1 MPLKGCIAG
10 MDFLEQAIIRL
21 YSLLAAIAL
30 VMTLPSDLPPS
41 PWVVRFS
48 SLIAPGGAVLDLA
61 AGGGRHARYLASQ
74 GYQVEAVDRDEV
86 ALASLSD
93 VPGITTRKAD
103 LEGQGWPYFGRAFDA
118 VVVSNYLYRPLMP
131 QILSLLDQGGVLIY
145 ETFMVGNERLGK
157 PENPAYLLRKGELL
171 EVVKGRLQVV
181 AFEQGRVDAPKPAM
195 IQRICAT
202 RGDAGFLPT

>member
-1 MPLKGCIAG
+1 
-10 MDFLEQAIIRL
+10 MDFSWRAIIRA
-21 YSLLAAIAL
+21 YSLLIAITL
-30 VMTLPSDLPPS
+30 VMTVPSDLAPS
-41 PWVVRFS
+41 SWVTRFS
-48 SLIAPGGAVLDLA
+48 SLIVPGGTVLDLA
-61 AGGGRHARYLASQ
+61 AGGGRHARYLANQ
-74 GYQVEAVDRDEV
+74 GYQVEALDRDEA
-86 ALASLSD
+86 ALASLAG

-103 LEGQGWPYFGRAFDA
+103 LEAQGWPYFGRAFDA
-118 VVVSNYLYRPLMP
+118 VVVTNYLYRPLMP

-181 AFEQGRVDAPKPAM
+181 AFEQGRVEVPRPAM

>member
-1 MPLKGCIAG
+1 
-10 MDFLEQAIIRL
+10 MDFSWRAIIRA
-21 YSLLAAIAL
+21 YSLLIAITL
-30 VMTLPSDLPPS
+30 VMTVSSDLAPS
-41 PWVVRFS
+41 SWVTRFS
-48 SLIAPGGAVLDLA
+48 SLIVPGGTVLDLA
-61 AGGGRHARYLASQ
+61 AGGGRHARYLANQ
-74 GYQVEAVDRDEV
+74 GYQVEAVDRDEA
-86 ALASLSD
+86 ALASLEG

-103 LEGQGWPYFGRAFDA
+103 LEAQGWPYFGRAFDA
-118 VVVSNYLYRPLMP
+118 VVVTNYLYRPLMP

-181 AFEQGRVDAPKPAM
+181 AFEQGRVEVPRPAM